1 MILKEIFVI
10 NVMLVNIEIFVINV
24 TYVSKE
30 IFVINA
36 IFVVKITFV
45 INVIF
50 YEFVHLRN
58 IVLLMWC
65 LIVLIY
71 VF

>member
-1 MILKEIFVI
+1 
-10 NVMLVNIEIFVINV
+10 
-24 TYVSKE
+24 
-30 IFVINA
+30 
-36 IFVVKITFV
+36 V

-50 YEFVHLRN
+50 YEFVHFRN
-58 IVLLMWC
+58 IVLLVWC

>member
-1 MILKEIFVI
+1 
-10 NVMLVNIEIFVINV
+10 
-24 TYVSKE
+24 
-30 IFVINA
+30 
-36 IFVVKITFV
+36 V

-58 IVLLMWC
+58 IVLLVWC